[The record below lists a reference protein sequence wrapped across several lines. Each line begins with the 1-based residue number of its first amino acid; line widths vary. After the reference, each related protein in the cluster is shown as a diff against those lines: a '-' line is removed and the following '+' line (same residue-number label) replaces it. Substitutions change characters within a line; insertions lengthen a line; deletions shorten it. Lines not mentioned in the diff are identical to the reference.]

1 MTKACRKIGV
11 NYCYGTTKINLWC
24 PNANKVSVLKPKDET
39 IIHLEKADFGYWQK
53 TTDLLQ
59 PEDEYFI
66 LLDDKTLPDPTAL
79 QQPDVHQASKVANL
93 HAFEWT
99 DEHWQIPAMQDLIIY
114 ELHVGTFTPEG
125 TFEAIIQ
132 KLDYLLDL
140 GVNAI
145 ELMPVA
151 QFPGNRNWGYDGV
164 FPFAVQDSYGAY
176 TGLQELVNA
185 CHEKGVAVILDVVYN
200 HLGPEGNYL
209 NDFGPFFTD
218 KYQTPWGKAI
228 NFDDA
233 HCDAVRTFYIEN
245 VLLWLRD
252 FHIDGLRLDAVHAIK
267 DFSARHI
274 LAEIK
279 EHVDAFNQEHQKTH
293 FLIAECDLNDKRY
306 LEPLSQNGFAMDA
319 QWIDEFHH
327 ALRVSAGGEKKGY
340 YEDFDGISSLA
351 KAYQDAFVFDGLY
364 SPHRKKKFGSST
376 VGLAGERFVVFSQN
390 HDQVGNRMLGE
401 RSSQLFSFEMQKL
414 MAAAVFISPY
424 IPMLFMGEE
433 WSASSPFQYF
443 ISHTNEELIKAV
455 QEGRKKE
462 FAAFVSEQEV
472 PDPQAIS
479 TFEASKLRWDELNL
493 PQHKTMLAYYK
504 ALIQLR
510 KTHPVFKNT
519 QRTGLKAY
527 ADETQQMLYI
537 SRSSEDVKVLCVL
550 NFSARQQSIQNSKIQ
565 AYELIFDSAD
575 EKWAGHPVEK
585 DEISPTAV
593 KIYQSKS

>member
-11 NYCYGTTKINLWC
+11 NYCHGTTKINLWC
-24 PNANKVSVLKPKDET
+24 PNANKVAVLKPKDET

-59 PEDEYFI
+59 PEDEYFM

-99 DEHWQIPAMQDLIIY
+99 DGHWQIPAMQDLMIY

-132 KLDYLLDL
+132 KLDDLLEL
-140 GVNAI
+140 GINAI

-164 FPFAVQDSYGAY
+164 FPFAVQNSYGAY
-176 TGLQELVNA
+176 TGLQELVNT
-185 CHEKGVAVILDVVYN
+185 CHEKGIAVILDVVYN

-233 HCDAVRTFYIEN
+233 DCDAVRTFYIEN

-267 DFSARHI
+267 DFSAKHI

-306 LEPLSQNGFAMDA
+306 LEPLNQNGFAMDA

-327 ALRVSAGGEKKGY
+327 ALRVSAGGEKNGY
-340 YEDFDGISSLA
+340 YEDFNGISSLA

-364 SPHRKKKFGSST
+364 SPHRKKKFGSSA

-443 ISHTNEELIKAV
+443 ISHTDEDLIKAV

-462 FAAFVSEQEV
+462 FAAFVSEEEV

-510 KTHPVFKNT
+510 KTHPIFKNT
-519 QRTGLKAY
+519 QRMGLKAY
-527 ADETQQMLYI
+527 ADETRQMLYL

-550 NFSARQQSIQNSKIQ
+550 NFSAKQQSIRDSEIQ

-575 EKWAGHPVEK
+575 EKWAGHPVGE
-585 DEISPTAV
+585 DEISPTAI
-593 KIYQSKS
+593 KIYQSNS

>member
-11 NYCYGTTKINLWC
+11 NYCHGTTKINLWC
-24 PNANKVSVLKPKDET
+24 PNANKVAVLKPKDET

-59 PEDEYFI
+59 PGDEYFM

-79 QQPDVHQASKVANL
+79 QQPDIHQASKVANL

-99 DEHWQIPAMQDLIIY
+99 DEHWQIPAMQDFIIY

-132 KLDYLLDL
+132 KLDDLLEL
-140 GVNAI
+140 GINAI

-164 FPFAVQDSYGAY
+164 FPFAVQNSYGAY

-185 CHEKGVAVILDVVYN
+185 CHEKGIAVILDVVYN

-233 HCDAVRTFYIEN
+233 DCDAVRTLYIEN

-267 DFSARHI
+267 DFSAKHI

-293 FLIAECDLNDKRY
+293 FLIAECDLNDRRY

-327 ALRVSAGGEKKGY
+327 ALRVSAGGEKNGY
-340 YEDFDGISSLA
+340 YEDFSGISSLA

-364 SPHRKKKFGSST
+364 SPHRKKKFGSSAA
-376 VGLAGERFVVFSQN
+376 GLAGERFVVFSQN

-443 ISHTNEELIKAV
+443 ISHTDEELIKAV

-462 FAAFVSEQEV
+462 FAAFVSEEEV

-493 PQHKTMLAYYK
+493 PQYKTMLAYYK

-510 KTHPVFKNT
+510 KTHPVFKST
-519 QRTGLKAY
+519 QRKGLKAY
-527 ADETQQMLYI
+527 ADETRQMLYL
-537 SRSSEDVKVLCVL
+537 SRSSEDVKVLCIL
-550 NFSARQQSIQNSKIQ
+550 NFSAKQQSIQNSEIQ
-565 AYELIFDSAD
+565 AYGLIFDSAD
-575 EKWAGHPVEK
+575 EKWAGHPVGE
-585 DEISPTAV
+585 DEISPTAI
-593 KIYQSKS
+593 KIYQSNL